1 MDYIIFRKAEN
12 DFMRFTDGQIFV
24 TADNDEIEQEFL
36 AETESGA
43 EPIVLSLSYE
53 HYFDSEMNEHQKVT
67 IFDGDEKIGMFTYP
81 SHFDNDDAFFEE
93 LEEWA
98 EDYINDK
105 Q

>member
-24 TADNDEIEQEFL
+24 TADEDEIKDEFKK
-36 AETESGA
+36 EVESGT
-43 EPIVLSLSYE
+43 EPIILSITYG
-53 HYFDSEMNEHQKVT
+53 HYFDSEMNECQKVT
-67 IFDGDEKIGMFTYP
+67 IFDNNKKVGFFVYK
-81 SHFDNDDAFFEE
+81 SCFDNDDAFFEA
-93 LEEWA
+93 LEDWA